1 MGLKT
6 LICAAS
12 VMFVLSIM
20 PSAAEAAGRSVGCG
34 DVIDTP
40 GNYQLSENLTCLVG
54 LPRPELF
61 CDKAA
66 ITITAPNVDLN
77 GHGFTLVSS
86 ISGEGIGIQVTGA
99 SHVQVRN
106 ITIENFAIGIDIKEG
121 RSNHLEAVNLQG
133 NNDVHRFCGDA
144 GGIGLR
150 MTNTTDNQLTKSNV
164 SGNENLGVQ
173 LFQSSGNL
181 LN

>member
-1 MGLKT
+1 
-6 LICAAS
+6 
-12 VMFVLSIM
+12 
-20 PSAAEAAGRSVGCG
+20 
-34 DVIDTP
+34 
-40 GNYQLSENLTCLVG
+40 LTCLVG
-54 LPRPELF
+54 FPFPTLF

-86 ISGEGIGIQVTGA
+86 INGEGIGIQITGA

-106 ITIENFAIGIDIKEG
+106 ITIEGFAIGIDIKGG
-121 RSNHLEAVNLQG
+121 RSNHLEAVNLR
-133 NNDVHRFCGDA
+133 DSSARFCGDA

-173 LFQSSGNL
+173 LFSSSGNL
-181 LN
+181 LNGNQMVQNGIPTGSNIELLSSHQNRISGNDLSRGGLFGVRVEESNG

>member
-1 MGLKT
+1 
-6 LICAAS
+6 
-12 VMFVLSIM
+12 
-20 PSAAEAAGRSVGCG
+20 
-34 DVIDTP
+34 
-40 GNYQLSENLTCLVG
+40 
-54 LPRPELF
+54 
-61 CDKAA
+61 
-66 ITITAPNVDLN
+66 
-77 GHGFTLVSS
+77 
-86 ISGEGIGIQVTGA
+86 
-99 SHVQVRN
+99 VRN
-106 ITIENFAIGIDIKEG
+106 ITIENFAVGIDIKEG

-181 LN
+181 LNGNQMVQNGIPTGSNIELLSSHQNRISGNDLSRGGLYGVSVEESNGNVIIGNKIKDTGPVGGNGIGI